1 MHAGAWEI
9 MLSTHRHLLG
19 GELPGTS
26 VQAVPEVDQKAC
38 DTQDPLSPTPAQPA
52 AITQTDAQGSHS
64 DLSSPQSFP
73 RWPGRDSPGNPV
85 LVFLR

>member
-1 MHAGAWEI
+1 MHEGAWEI

-38 DTQDPLSPTPAQPA
+38 DTQDPLSLLLPNLQP
-52 AITQTDAQGSHS
+52 SHR
-64 DLSSPQSFP
+64 QM
-73 RWPGRDSPGNPV
+73 
-85 LVFLR
+85 LRIATLT